1 MNKFK
6 LERICTIMEPE
17 AGNANEA
24 EGVLNPAAIRG
35 QDGELYLFPR
45 LVAKNNYSRIGIAK
59 VLFDKDGE
67 PTGVERLGIALAPEA
82 PYEKRSNGGG
92 GCEDA
97 RVSFVEILG
106 RYVMT
111 YTAFGPDGPRIAAA
125 YSHDLLKWTRIGLVE
140 YLPFKNIDFNDV
152 DDKDACTF
160 PILIPSPHNH
170 GSLAMLHRPL
180 FPGTS
185 PDEMVKHPKRKP
197 SDETQSIWISYCNLK
212 PGETVKT
219 AEFTSHHLLAM
230 PEADWEKVKIGAGA
244 PPILTKHGWLL
255 VYHGVREF
263 GDSCQ
268 ETPKFCY
275 SAGAMVLSVKNPQ
288 KILYRSKEPILEPEL
303 EDEKIGTIGN
313 VVFPTGTDR
322 RDDLGQ
328 PERIDVYYGMADN
341 RIGVAKMIVPDE
353 L

>member
-1 MNKFK
+1 
-6 LERICTIMEPE
+6 MEPE
-17 AGNANEA
+17 AGNPSEA
-24 EGVLNPAAIRG
+24 EGVLNPAVVRCKK
-35 QDGELYLFPR
+35 GELYIFPR

-59 VLFDKDGE
+59 VLFDKEGE
-67 PTGVERLGIALAPEA
+67 PIGVKRLGIALEPEA
-82 PYEKRSNGGG
+82 PYEKRSGGGG

-97 RVSFVEILG
+97 RVTFVKALDKYI
-106 RYVMT
+106 MT
-111 YTAFGPDGPRIAAA
+111 YTAFGPNGPRIAAA
-125 YSHDLLKWTRIGLVE
+125 KSENLIDWDRIGLVE
-140 YLPFKNIDFNDV
+140 YLPYNKDIDFNNI

-160 PILIPSPHNH
+160 PVLIPSPHKHN
-170 GSLAMLHRPL
+170 SLAMLHRPL

-185 PDEMVKHPKRKP
+185 PDELVKHPKEKP
-197 SDETQSIWISYCNLK
+197 RTETQSIWISYCNLK
-212 PGETVKT
+212 PHETIKN
-219 AEFTSHHLLAM
+219 AQFTSHHLLAK

-255 VYHGVREF
+255 VYHGVKEID
-263 GDSCQ
+263 DSCQ
-268 ETPKFCY
+268 EKPKFCY
-275 SAGAMVLSVKNPQ
+275 AAGAMILSVENPH

-341 RIGVAKMIVPDE
+341 RIGVAKMTVPDK